1 MRECHR
7 TGQGG
12 LRVKR
17 TRLVRDAIAQKRQ
30 EARCKGVQS
39 REECSAECV
48 RARWGS
54 GMISGCR
61 VGGKGRQK
69 WSFIESREQKEG
81 LARKEVYFE
90 VW

>member
-17 TRLVRDAIAQKRQ
+17 TRLVRDAMAQKRQ

-39 REECSAECV
+39 REECRRCESMMGE
-48 RARWGS
+48 RNDK
-54 GMISGCR
+54 R
-61 VGGKGRQK
+61 VQSRRQR
-69 WSFIESREQKEG
+69 SSQVVVYREQRVERRFGEKG
-81 LARKEVYFE
+81 SLF
-90 VW
+90 

>member
-1 MRECHR
+1 MRECYR

-30 EARCKGVQS
+30 EARCKGFQS
-39 REECSAECV
+39 RAEC
-48 RARWGS
+48 RMCESEMGS

-61 VGGKGRQK
+61 VGGKGRHK

>member
-17 TRLVRDAIAQKRQ
+17 TRLVRDAMAQKRQ

-39 REECSAECV
+39 REECRMCESEMGE
-48 RARWGS
+48 RNDK
-54 GMISGCR
+54 R
-61 VGGKGRQK
+61 VQSRRQR
-69 WSFIESREQKEG
+69 SSQVVVYREQRAERRFGEKG
-81 LARKEVYFE
+81 SLF
-90 VW
+90 